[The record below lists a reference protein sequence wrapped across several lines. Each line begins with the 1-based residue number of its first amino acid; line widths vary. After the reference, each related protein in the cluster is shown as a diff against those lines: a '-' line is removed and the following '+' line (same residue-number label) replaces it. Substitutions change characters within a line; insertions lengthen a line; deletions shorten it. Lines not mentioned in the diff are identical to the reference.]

1 MTKPNAVSQ
10 AMITRAIKAA
20 LKAGL
25 IVTGVKPDGTV
36 LTAMPG
42 SVKPEPEDYGDLAD
56 DL

>member
-1 MTKPNAVSQ
+1 MTKTVSQ
-10 AMITRAIKAA
+10 ATITRSIKAA

-25 IVTGVKPDGTV
+25 IVTGIRPDGTV

-42 SVKPEPEDYGDLAD
+42 GLKSEPENYGDLAD

>member
-1 MTKPNAVSQ
+1 MNKPNAVSQ
-10 AMITRAIKAA
+10 AMITRAMKAA

-42 SVKPEPEDYGDLAD
+42 SVRAAPGDYDDIAD
-56 DL
+56 HL